1 MKSYNKLTLAVRTG
15 LLTSVAASLS
25 LVAAPALAL
34 EDSEARVERIEV
46 TGSRIKRTDFES
58 SVPVTVI
65 SAEEIML
72 TGATNVADVLHKSP
86 VAIAAADQ
94 SNVTFSLNSA
104 GLNTTALR
112 NAGSARTLVLVN
124 GRRFVSGSAPS
135 VGYAVDL
142 NAIPAAVVERI
153 EILKSASS
161 AVYGSDAVAGV
172 INIITKKDF
181 EGMELRLQTGVS
193 DQSDRKRQDID
204 LTVGQT
210 WNGGNAWMSFGF
222 HDDAGIGG
230 PERPEQTTDLA
241 SVNGSWI
248 PVRSAYNPAGFVQ
261 IPGVGNFK
269 GDGTPYVAATDA
281 YDRGSR
287 RQLIIPLK
295 RKYIAGQ
302 LNHELRSDLN
312 FFSEFNWMQVQSSS
326 FFEPTPLNLLDVW
339 LKTRGGT
346 GGHEVEGSFI
356 IPDALKD
363 VLLSN
368 NITNLNQLNTIGRRM
383 TEFGDRGNDAT
394 RTTSRLATGLDW
406 YIDDNWAL
414 NTYLTWGQTT
424 QNQFSYGELNM
435 ERARLAMDLIEVGG
449 QVVCRD
455 ETARLQGCVPFNI
468 FGANTVSPEAVDY
481 LRAPAK
487 TIGVVEQLV
496 VGSAITG
503 ELPFELPGGAIG
515 LAAGFE
521 YREES
526 GKQEASDLA
535 QIGATSS
542 NRQLPTDGKFSV
554 RDAFLEARFP
564 VLDNWAID
572 TAVRA
577 GNYSSVGNVFTWNL
591 GTEFSPTDRLKL
603 RASAAQAVRAPNV
616 SDLYGGQTETFATV
630 TDVCDGVK
638 VGDTGTVA
646 QNCLSVPAILA
657 RAAANPDTGFL
668 LTQLEKQQTGGF
680 IGGNPDVQEETARTY
695 SIGAVAEL
703 MDGLSMTVDWYK
715 ISIDDAITTTSRSL
729 VISRCYTVTSGFDPA
744 CNGQARRDAE
754 TGALTGVDSGAGNEN
769 QIDIQG
775 VDVELRYATDLPLG
789 RLTTDFIYSHLNKY
803 NITSIESGKLD
814 RYAGEVL
821 YPKHRFNINV
831 GYNLDDFNVF
841 WRLRY
846 WHKVEDSLTGED
858 QRNQDFGTG
867 GRIPDE
873 LNRISAKMYHDL
885 QLGYQVNPSINLYLG
900 VNNLFDQKAPI
911 LGQGTQYGGTGI
923 NTASEAYD
931 VTGRYYYLGLRAS
944 F

>member
-1 MKSYNKLTLAVRTG
+1 MKKYNKVTLAVRRVM
-15 LLTSVAASLS
+15 LSSVAASLS
-25 LVAAPALAL
+25 LVAAPGLAE
-34 EDSEARVERIEV
+34 EDAAAKVERIEI
-46 TGSRIKRTDFES
+46 TGSRIKRTEFES

-65 SAEEIML
+65 TADEIML
-72 TGATNVADVLHKSP
+72 TGATNLADVLHKSP

-104 GLNTTALR
+104 GLNTTSLR

-124 GRRFVSGSAPS
+124 GRRFVSGTAPS

-142 NAIPAAVVERI
+142 NAIPAAVVDRI

-172 INIITKKDF
+172 INIITKKNID
-181 EGMELRLQTGVS
+181 GAELRLQSAVS
-193 DQSDRKRQDID
+193 DQNDRRRQDID
-204 LTVGQT
+204 LTVGQS

-241 SVNGSWI
+241 SVNGSWV
-248 PVRSAYNPAGFVQ
+248 PVLSGYNPAGLVQ

-269 GDGTPYVAATDA
+269 GDGSPYVAATDG

-287 RQLIIPLK
+287 RQLLIPLK

-302 LNHELRSDLN
+302 LNHEINPSLN
-312 FFSEFNWMQVQSSS
+312 FFSEFNWMQVESSS
-326 FFEPTPLNLLDVW
+326 AYEPTPLNLLDIW

-346 GGHEVEGSFI
+346 GGHLVEGSLV
-356 IPDALKD
+356 IPDALQQ

-383 TEFGDRGNDAT
+383 TEFGDRGNEAN
-394 RTTSRLATGLDW
+394 RSTSRLATGLDW
-406 YIDDNWAL
+406 YINDNWSL
-414 NTYLTWGQTT
+414 NSYLTWGQTT
-424 QNQFSYGELNM
+424 QNQFGYGELNM
-435 ERARLAMDLIEVGG
+435 DRARLAMDLIQLDGKV
-449 QVVCRD
+449 QCRD

-468 FGANTVSPEAVDY
+468 FGANTVSPAAVDY
-481 LRAPAK
+481 LRAPSK

-496 VGSAITG
+496 LGTAITG
-503 ELPFELPGGAIG
+503 ELPFELPGGVIG
-515 LAAGFE
+515 LAAGLEF
-521 YREES
+521 REES

-564 VLDNWAID
+564 VLDNWVID
-572 TAVRA
+572 TAIRT

-591 GTEFSPTDRLKL
+591 GTEYSPSSGLKL

-616 SDLYGGQTETFATV
+616 SDLFGGQTETFATV

-638 VGDTGTVA
+638 VGDSGTIA
-646 QNCLSVPAILA
+646 QNCLSVPAIFA
-657 RAAANPDTGFL
+657 RAAANPATGFL

-680 IGGNPDVQEETARTY
+680 IGGNPNVREETAKTY

-703 MDGLSMTVDWYK
+703 MDGLSMTVDWYS

-729 VISRCYTVTSGFDPA
+729 VLSRCYTVTSGFDA
-744 CNGQARRDAE
+744 TCAGQARRDPE
-754 TGALTGVDSGAGNEN
+754 TGALSGVDSGAGNEN

-775 VDVELRYATDLPLG
+775 VDVELRYATDLPIGL
-789 RLTTDFIYSHLNKY
+789 LTADFIYSHLNKFD
-803 NITSIESGKLD
+803 ITSIESGKLD
-814 RYAGEVL
+814 SYAGEVL
-821 YPKHRFNINV
+821 YPKHRFNINL
-831 GYNLDDFNVF
+831 GYKLDDFNLY
-841 WRLRY
+841 WRMRY
-846 WHKVEDSLTGED
+846 WHKVEDSLTGQD
-858 QRNQDFGTG
+858 QRNVDFGTG

-873 LNRISAKMYHDL
+873 LNTISAKMYHDL
-885 QLGYQVNPSINLYLG
+885 QLGYQLNANINLYLG

-911 LGQGTQYGGTGI
+911 LAQGTNYGSTGI